1 MPLGPFFLI
10 SVLYIILGLRVVYQL
25 VTTWRQTWDLK
36 FTATD
41 RALVTQAAFFILLP
55 VGVALHELG
64 HAVAI
69 WAFGGTVVGW
79 GYYGFAGF
87 VSYYPWQFSDEQ
99 RIVIAAAGTVVNILL
114 AAAAVAFVF
123 GRRPPARAAI
133 NELLI
138 QFVFISLLNALVVYP
153 LLDVI
158 SGMNGDWSQI
168 YFGDVPNL
176 SLLILTLHVGLLTL
190 LVWAWRNDGMRAR
203 IAKLTGAPPGL
214 RQLRFQGSGRGLAPG
229 RTAQRGR
236 DGGTSTGVEAVLHEV
251 AERVVS
257 GWPEPV
263 DASLQDRTEST
274 LLVLSWTGD
283 GVPRAVVVLAHASG
297 GYELRGVVQWPGAEP
312 DVRGIARSS
321 EPPAADRLTIAVRLA
336 MEAVAQWRPLPP
348 TASSAPAGEDAG

>member
-10 SVLYIILGLRVVYQL
+10 SVFYIILGLRVVYQL
-25 VTTWRQTWDLK
+25 VTTWRQTWDLN
-36 FTATD
+36 FTTAD

-69 WAFGGTVVGW
+69 WSFGGSVVGW

-153 LLDVI
+153 LLDVV

-168 YFGDVPNL
+168 YFGDVPRF
-176 SLLILTLHVGLLTL
+176 SLLILTFHVGLLAL
-190 LVWAWRNDGMRAR
+190 LIWAWRNDGMRAR

-214 RQLRFQGSGRGLAPG
+214 RRIQTGSRGAIRGPRED
-229 RTAQRGR
+229 RTSSPSGI
-236 DGGTSTGVEAVLHEV
+236 EAVLHEV

-257 GWPEPV
+257 GWPAPV
-263 DASLQDRTEST
+263 EASLQDRAEST
-274 LLVLSWTGD
+274 LLILSWTDD
-283 GVPRAVVVLAHASG
+283 GVRRGVVVLAPATG
-297 GYELRGVVQWPGAEP
+297 GYELRGVVQWPGAAP
-312 DVRGIARSS
+312 DVRGIARSA
-321 EPPAADRLTIAVRLA
+321 EPLAADRLTIAVRLA
-336 MEAVAQWRPLPP
+336 MEAVAEWRPLE
-348 TASSAPAGEDAG
+348 PATR